1 MGYVSQGLFGKDVEL
16 EGHPMQLFGS
26 YGNGDIAYVDLND
39 DQVIDERDRKVIG
52 NTFPRTSL
60 GVDLNFKYKGWGLYV
75 LGTSQLGVDKVLN
88 NRYYWNYGEGK
99 YSVKALERYHPEYN
113 PNGTMPRL
121 TTSAGENNFRDS
133 DFWIEDASFF
143 RLKNVELSYTFTNI
157 PAIQKLKLYARGTN
171 LLTVSKIKGLD
182 PEVLGAGLTNFPIM
196 TTIVGGFSLTF

>member
-1 MGYVSQGLFGKDVEL
+1 
-16 EGHPMQLFGS
+16 
-26 YGNGDIAYVDLND
+26 
-39 DQVIDERDRKVIG
+39 
-52 NTFPRTSL
+52 
-60 GVDLNFKYKGWGLYV
+60 
-75 LGTSQLGVDKVLN
+75 
-88 NRYYWNYGEGK
+88 
-99 YSVKALERYHPEYN
+99 
-113 PNGTMPRL
+113 MPRL